1 MVEPAPSGLTW
12 NTTRYWV
19 FVAVLVVADEV
30 EVLETVD
37 VVIIL
42 VVFVVVLVV

>member
-19 FVAVLVVADEV
+19 FVAVLVVANEV
-30 EVLETVD
+30 ELFETVD
-37 VVIIL
+37 GVLVL
-42 VVFVVVLVV
+42 VVFVVVVAV